1 MWMKVYLYS
10 KSFQGEFM
18 SAESKHPA
26 LTMWSEDE
34 IAFRDAVRAFAEAEI
49 KPHVTEM
56 DEKAEMKSEIVSKLF
71 EMGLMG
77 IESPEKFGGAG
88 SSFTMACIAIEE
100 LGRID
105 GSVSVLCDVQ
115 NTLVTNAIL
124 KWGSPGLQEK
134 YLPRLAR
141 EWVGA
146 YCLSESSSGSD
157 AFALKCRAEK
167 KDGKW
172 IINGN
177 KLWITNGKES
187 NFFIVFANI
196 DPSKGYK
203 GITAFIVEKG
213 FKGFSVGKKEDKL
226 GIRASS
232 TCELIF
238 ENCEVPEENIL
249 GEIGKGYKIAI
260 ETLNEGRIGIGA
272 QMVGIA
278 QGAYDATLSYVKSR
292 EQFGKSISQFQGVQ
306 FQLAQMRIELESSRL
321 MVYNAARLK
330 DAGQDFIESAAMAK
344 YYSSKTAEKISSLA
358 IDLFGGNGFTKEYPV
373 EKFWRDAKIGQIY
386 EGTSNMQLQ
395 TIAKIELDKA

>member
-1 MWMKVYLYS
+1 MVENNGS
-10 KSFQGEFM
+10 T
-18 SAESKHPA
+18 ARPA
-26 LTMWSEDE
+26 LTQFSEDE
-34 IAFRDAVRAFAEAEI
+34 IAFRDAVRSFAEAEI
-49 KPHVTEM
+49 KPLVTEM
-56 DEKAEMKSEIVSKLF
+56 DEAAQMKPELVAKLF

-77 IESPEKFGGAG
+77 IETPDKFGGAG

-100 LGRID
+100 IGRVD

-115 NTLVTNAIL
+115 NTLVTNAVI
-124 KWGSPGLQEK
+124 KYGTDAIKEK
-134 YLPRLAR
+134 YLPLLAQK
-141 EWVGA
+141 WVGA

-172 IINGN
+172 ILNGN
-177 KLWITNGKES
+177 KLWITNGKEAS
-187 NFFIVFANI
+187 FFIVFANI
-196 DPSKGYK
+196 DTTKGYK
-203 GITAFIVEKG
+203 GITAFIVEKD
-213 FKGFSVGKKEDKL
+213 FKGFTVGKKEDKL

-238 ENCEVPEENIL
+238 ENCEVPEMNVL

-278 QGAYDATLSYVKSR
+278 QGAYEATLNYIKSR
-292 EQFGKSISQFQGVQ
+292 EQFGKAIGQFQGVQ
-306 FQLAQMRIELESSRL
+306 FQLAEMRIELEAARL

-330 DAGQDFIESAAMAK
+330 DSGADFIQSAAMAK
-344 YYSSKTAEKISSLA
+344 YYSSKVAEKVTSQA

-373 EKFWRDAKIGQIY
+373 EKFWRDSKIGQIY

-395 TIAKIELDKA
+395 TVAKMEMDK

>member
-1 MWMKVYLYS
+1 
-10 KSFQGEFM
+10 M
-18 SAESKHPA
+18 SIDHQISGARPA
-26 LTMWSEDE
+26 LTQFSEDE
-34 IAFRDAVRAFAEAEI
+34 SAFRDAVRSFAESEI
-49 KPHVTEM
+49 KPHVHEM
-56 DEKAEMKSEIVSKLF
+56 DSAAKMKPELVSKLF

-77 IESPEKFGGAG
+77 IETPEKFGGAA

-100 LGRID
+100 IGRID

-115 NTLVTNAIL
+115 NTLVTNAVI
-124 KWGSPGLQEK
+124 KYGSEAIKEK
-134 YLPRLAR
+134 YLPKLAKD
-141 EWVGA
+141 WVGA

-172 IINGN
+172 VINGN
-177 KLWITNGKES
+177 KLWITNGNEAS
-187 NFFIVFANI
+187 FFIVFANI
-196 DPSKGYK
+196 DTAKGYK

-213 FKGFSVGKKEDKL
+213 FKGFTVGKKEDKL

-238 ENCEVPEENIL
+238 ENCEVPEMNVL
-249 GEIGKGYKIAI
+249 GEVGKGYKIAI

-278 QGAYDATLSYVKSR
+278 QGAYEATLNYIKSR
-292 EQFGKSISQFQGVQ
+292 EQFGKAIGQFQGVQ
-306 FQLAQMRIELESSRL
+306 FQLAQMRIELEASRL

-330 DAGQDFIESAAMAK
+330 DAGADFIQSAAMAK
-344 YYSSKTAEKISSLA
+344 YYSSKVAEKITSMA

-395 TIAKIELDKA
+395 TVAKMELDK

>member
-1 MWMKVYLYS
+1 
-10 KSFQGEFM
+10 M
-18 SAESKHPA
+18 SVENSRPA
-26 LTMWSEDE
+26 LTQFSEDE
-34 IAFRDAVRAFAEAEI
+34 IAFREAVAQFAESEI
-49 KPHVTEM
+49 KPHVTHM
-56 DEKAEMKSEIVSKLF
+56 DEQAQMKPEIVSKLF

-77 IESPEKFGGAG
+77 IETPENFGGANA
-88 SSFTMACIAIEE
+88 SFTMACIAIEE
-100 LGRID
+100 LAKVD

-115 NTLVTNAIL
+115 NTLVTNAIIRYANDGL
-124 KWGSPGLQEK
+124 KEK
-134 YLPRLAR
+134 YLPKLAR

-172 IINGN
+172 ILNGN
-177 KLWITNGKES
+177 KLWITNGKEAS
-187 NFFIVFANI
+187 FFIVFANM
-196 DPSKGYK
+196 DPAKGYK

-213 FKGFSVGKKEDKL
+213 FKGFTVGKKEDKL

-238 ENCEVPEENIL
+238 ENCEVPEGNVL

-272 QMVGIA
+272 QMIGIA
-278 QGAYDATLSYVKSR
+278 QGAYDATLNYIKTR
-292 EQFGKSISQFQGVQ
+292 EQFGKAIGQFQGVQ
-306 FQLAQMRIELESSRL
+306 FQLAEMRIQLEAARL

-330 DAGQDFIESAAMAK
+330 DAGADFIQSAAMAK
-344 YYSSKTAEKISSLA
+344 YYSSKVAEKISSMA

-395 TIAKIELDKA
+395 TIAKLELDK

>member
-1 MWMKVYLYS
+1 
-10 KSFQGEFM
+10 M
-18 SAESKHPA
+18 SVANEQTANARPA

-34 IAFRDAVRAFAEAEI
+34 VAFREAVRSFAESEI
-49 KPHVTEM
+49 KPHVNHM
-56 DEKAEMKSEIVSKLF
+56 DETAQMNPEIVSKLF

-77 IESPEKFGGAG
+77 IESPEKYGGAG
-88 SSFTMACIAIEE
+88 ATITMACIAIEE
-100 LGRID
+100 IARID

-115 NTLVTNAIL
+115 NTLVTNAII
-124 KWGSPGLQEK
+124 KWGSEQLKDK
-134 YLPRLAR
+134 YLPKLAR

-172 IINGN
+172 ILNGN
-177 KLWITNGKES
+177 KLWITNGKEAS
-187 NFFIVFANI
+187 FFIVFANL

-213 FKGFSVGKKEDKL
+213 FKGFTVGKKEDKL

-238 ENCEVPEENIL
+238 ENCEVPEENVL

-272 QMVGIA
+272 QMVGIT
-278 QGAYDATLSYVKSR
+278 QGAYEATLNYIKSR
-292 EQFGKSISQFQGVQ
+292 EQFGKAIGQFQGVQ
-306 FQLAQMRIELESSRL
+306 FQLAQMRIELEASRL
-321 MVYNAARLK
+321 MVFNAARLK
-330 DAGQDFIESAAMAK
+330 DAGQDFIEAAAMAK
-344 YYSSKTAEKISSLA
+344 YYSSKVAEKVTSMA

-395 TIAKIELDKA
+395 TVAKIEMDKN

>member
-1 MWMKVYLYS
+1 
-10 KSFQGEFM
+10 M
-18 SAESKHPA
+18 SIENSRPA
-26 LTMWSEDE
+26 LTQFSEDE
-34 IAFRDAVRAFAEAEI
+34 IAFRDAVRSFAETEI
-49 KPHVTEM
+49 KPHVHEM
-56 DEKAEMKSEIVSKLF
+56 DTAAKMKPELVAKLF

-100 LGRID
+100 IGRID

-115 NTLVTNAIL
+115 NTLVTNAVI
-124 KWGSPGLQEK
+124 KYGTEAIKEK
-134 YLPRLAR
+134 YLPKLAKD
-141 EWVGA
+141 WVGA

-172 IINGN
+172 ILNGN
-177 KLWITNGKES
+177 KLWITNGNEAS
-187 NFFIVFANI
+187 FFIVFANI
-196 DPSKGYK
+196 DATKGYK

-213 FKGFSVGKKEDKL
+213 FKGFTVGKKEDKL

-238 ENCEVPEENIL
+238 ENCEVPEMNIL
-249 GEIGKGYKIAI
+249 GEVGKGYKIAI

-278 QGAYDATLSYVKSR
+278 QGAYDATLNYIKSR
-292 EQFGKSISQFQGVQ
+292 EQFGKAIGQFQGIQ
-306 FQLAQMRIELESSRL
+306 FQLAQMRIELEASRL

-330 DAGQDFIESAAMAK
+330 DAGADFIQSAAMAK
-344 YYSSKTAEKISSLA
+344 YYSSKVAEKVTSMA

-395 TIAKIELDKA
+395 TVAKMEMDK

>member
-1 MWMKVYLYS
+1 
-10 KSFQGEFM
+10 M
-18 SAESKHPA
+18 SVANEQTANARPA

-34 IAFRDAVRAFAEAEI
+34 VAFREAVRSFAESEI
-49 KPHVTEM
+49 KPHVNHM
-56 DEKAEMKSEIVSKLF
+56 DETAQMNPEIVSKLF

-77 IESPEKFGGAG
+77 IESPEKYGGAG
-88 SSFTMACIAIEE
+88 SSITMACIAIEE
-100 LGRID
+100 IARID

-115 NTLVTNAIL
+115 NTLVTNAII
-124 KWGSPGLQEK
+124 KWGSEQLKDK
-134 YLPRLAR
+134 YLPKLAR

-172 IINGN
+172 ILNGN
-177 KLWITNGKES
+177 KLWITNGKEAS
-187 NFFIVFANI
+187 FFIVFANL

-213 FKGFSVGKKEDKL
+213 FKGFTVGKKEDKL

-238 ENCEVPEENIL
+238 ENCEVPEENVL

-272 QMVGIA
+272 QMVGIT
-278 QGAYDATLSYVKSR
+278 QGAYEATLNYIKSR
-292 EQFGKSISQFQGVQ
+292 EQFGKAIGQFQGVQ
-306 FQLAQMRIELESSRL
+306 FQLAQMRIELEASRL
-321 MVYNAARLK
+321 MVFNAARLK
-330 DAGQDFIESAAMAK
+330 DAGQDFIEAAAMAK
-344 YYSSKTAEKISSLA
+344 YYSAKVAEKVTSMA

-395 TIAKIELDKA
+395 TVAKIEMDKN

>member
-1 MWMKVYLYS
+1 
-10 KSFQGEFM
+10 
-18 SAESKHPA
+18 
-26 LTMWSEDE
+26 MWSEDE
-34 IAFRDAVRAFAEAEI
+34 IAFRDAVRSFAESEI
-49 KPHVTEM
+49 KPHVNEM
-56 DEKAEMKSEIVSKLF
+56 DEHAKMNPEIVSKLF

-77 IESPEKFGGAG
+77 IESPERFGGAG

-105 GSVSVLCDVQ
+105 ASVSVLCDVQ

-124 KWGSPGLQEK
+124 KWGNPGLQEK

-157 AFALKCRAEK
+157 AFALKTRAEK

-172 IINGN
+172 NLNGN
-177 KLWITNGKES
+177 KLWITNGNES
-187 NFFIVFANI
+187 SFFIVFANI

-213 FKGFSVGKKEDKL
+213 FKGFTVGKKEDKL

-238 ENCEVPEENIL
+238 ENCEVPEENVL

-278 QGAYDATLSYVKSR
+278 QGAYEATLNYIKTR
-292 EQFGKSISQFQGVQ
+292 EQFGKAIGNFQGVQ
-306 FQLAQMRIELESSRL
+306 FQIAQMRIELEAARL
-321 MVYNAARLK
+321 MVFNAARLK

-344 YYSSKTAEKISSLA
+344 YYSSKVAEKISSTA

-395 TIAKIELDKA
+395 TIAKIEMDRA